1 MENMS
6 TTTIIITCMLS
17 SSLAA
22 TIVASIKELILW
34 TLNRKAKLADDA
46 TENEQTQIGEAE
58 KLDKILTKHQQAI
71 DKLTTSVDNLDKKL
85 NVIAE
90 SYKIIL
96 KDKIHYLVFKYIEYG
111 EITLSEKHAIQHM
124 WNMYH
129 FELGGNGDLD
139 DEMQLLDEIPVK
151 EMMVG

>member
-6 TTTIIITCMLS
+6 TSMIIITCMLS

-22 TIVASIKELILW
+22 TIVASIKELIIW

-46 TENEQTQIGEAE
+46 TESEQQQDEREE
-58 KLDKILTKHQQAI
+58 KLDDILDKHQKAI
-71 DKLTTSVDNLDKKL
+71 DKLTKAVDNLDKKL
-85 NVIAE
+85 SVIAE

-96 KDKIHYLVFKYIEYG
+96 KDKIHYLVFKYLEYG

-139 DEMQLLDEIPVK
+139 DEMQLLEEIQVK
-151 EMMVG
+151 EMIAN